1 MECRQHIGDRNVFG
15 CIGCKVIDK
24 IRYSVDKRVEDA
36 EHPDNPEKVE
46 YEMGKCRPSCL
57 CITGESRDI
66 GGYCRTDILSH
77 HQRNT
82 QIQV

>member
-1 MECRQHIGDRNVFG
+1 MECRQHIGDCNVFG
-15 CIGCKVIDK
+15 RIGSKVIDK
-24 IRYSVDKRVEDA
+24 IRYGVDKRVEDA

-66 GGYCRTDILSH
+66 GGYRRSDVLSH